1 MAALNDFLSA
11 CYSVLWF
18 AWLAVMTALWLERNM
33 R

>member
-1 MAALNDFLSA
+1 MNDFLAS

-18 AWLAVMTALWLERNM
+18 AWLAVMMALWMERNL